1 MRYIDVDWDLQI
13 NGEHAPFDTPDE
25 ILSIIADEILNGNTS
40 GFFTTDS
47 TDYAKFDELK
57 EKLEQEL
64 GRDVDCDVDDTGELD
79 DLLVIAQDNNDNYV
93 QDLIEQLLYEIQG
106 E

>member
-1 MRYIDVDWDLQI
+1 MKYRDISWSLEI
-13 NGEHAPFDTPDE
+13 NGEQASFDDDA
-25 ILSIIADEILNGNTS
+25 LDFIAEQIKSGNTS
-40 GFFTTDS
+40 GLFTFDC

-64 GRDVDCDVDDTGELD
+64 GRNVDCDYDNTGELD